1 MDKQTGWRLIV
12 GADEAGLQYKD
23 RILKDLQ
30 SDPRV
35 ASVSDLSIHDDP
47 GTPYPQVGIRAA
59 TAIQEGR
66 ADRAVL
72 ICGTGIGMAISAN
85 KVRGIRAATVADSFS
100 CERSVLSNDCQV
112 IALGQRVIGLE
123 LARRLVSE
131 WLEYKF
137 DSSSP
142 SRQKVALIEDFEAC
156 GGPANQ

>member
-1 MDKQTGWRLIV
+1 MDKQTGWRIIV

-35 ASVSDLSIHDDP
+35 ASVSDLSIHDGP
-47 GTPYPQVGIRAA
+47 GTPYPQVGIKAA
-59 TAIQEGR
+59 TAILEGR

-85 KVRGIRAATVADSFS
+85 KVRGVRATTVADSFS

-131 WLEYKF
+131 WLDYKF